1 MTHMSLTKAC
11 CVLAATLL
19 ALPLLGGCNGG
30 SGGAGGSAPSQG
42 GNPAPAR
49 GMLLGNPTL
58 EQYLPAGTVLTL
70 AQGVS
75 GQPLLGLAGTP
86 VCDVA
91 VYHVEYETIG
101 GAAESTTASAGL
113 MVPAG
118 SSPGCG
124 GSRPIVL
131 YAHGTSTEKQ
141 FDIADLA
148 DPQNAEGLLLATFF
162 ASHGDI
168 VVAPNYAGYDTS
180 SLPYHPFLVAD
191 QQSADM
197 IDALS
202 AARSALPVMS
212 APVTVDGGKLFVTGY
227 SQGGYVALATERA
240 MQAAGQTVTASGAM
254 SGPYALAAFVDAE
267 FFGQVSMGAPVVG
280 TLLFT
285 GYQHAYGNIY
295 ASPSDVFSSPYAS
308 DIGTLLPSTQS
319 RSQLYAQRL
328 LPEYAFFSATP
339 PDPAYADITPPATP
353 TNLAAV
359 FAQGFGSANLITN
372 SFRLAYL
379 LDAQANP
386 DGGFPSISSDV
397 PAASPALPLRA
408 ALAHNDLRNWV
419 PSAPTLL
426 CGGDQDPEVYFF
438 NTTLMQQYWQQHGA
452 PTAPVSVLDLEA
464 PVGSGDPYATLKQG
478 FEAEKL
484 ATAAA
489 AIAQGATDGGAS
501 AVANAYHSTLV
512 PPFCLAAVVSLFAS
526 H

>member
-1 MTHMSLTKAC
+1 MSFTKAC
-11 CVLAATLL
+11 RGASAALIAVL
-19 ALPLLGGCNGG
+19 LLGGCNGG
-30 SGGAGGSAPSQG
+30 SDGPAPSRG
-42 GNPAPAR
+42 ASAPAR

-58 EQYLPAGTVLTL
+58 EQYLPAGTLLTL
-70 AQGVS
+70 AQTVA
-75 GQPLLGLAGTP
+75 GQPLLNLAGTP

-91 VYHVEYETIG
+91 VYHLEYETIG
-101 GAAESTTASAGL
+101 GAAESTTASAAL
-113 MVPAG
+113 LVPSG
-118 SSPGCG
+118 SNPACT

-141 FDIADLA
+141 FDIANLA

-162 ASHGDI
+162 ASHGYI

-197 IDALS
+197 MDALS
-202 AARSALPVMS
+202 AARSALPVMG
-212 APVTVDGGKLFVTGY
+212 APATADGGKLFVTGY

-240 MQAAGQTVTASGAM
+240 MQAAGQTVTATAGM

-267 FFGQVSMGAPVVG
+267 FYGQVSMGAPVVA

-285 GYQHAYGNIY
+285 GYQHSYGNIY

-308 DIGTLLPSTQS
+308 AIGTLLPNTQS
-319 RSQLYAQRL
+319 RSQLYAQGL
-328 LPEYAFFSATP
+328 LPEYAFFSMAP
-339 PDPAYADITPPATP
+339 PDPTYADITPPTTP
-353 TNLAAV
+353 TDLAAV

-372 SFRLAYL
+372 TFRLAYL
-379 LDAQANP
+379 LDAEANP
-386 DGGFPSISSDV
+386 DGGFPNISSDV

-408 ALAHNDLRNWV
+408 ALARNDLRTWV
-419 PSAPTLL
+419 PAAPTLL

-438 NTTLMQQYWQQHGA
+438 NTTLMQQYWQQHGS
-452 PTAPVSVLDLEA
+452 PTTPVSVLDLEA

-478 FEAEKL
+478 FEAEKI